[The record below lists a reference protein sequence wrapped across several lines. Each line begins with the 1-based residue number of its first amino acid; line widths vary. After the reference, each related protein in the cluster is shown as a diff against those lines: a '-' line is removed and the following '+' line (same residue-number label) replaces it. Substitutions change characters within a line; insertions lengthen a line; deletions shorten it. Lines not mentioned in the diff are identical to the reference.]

1 MAASWEF
8 SRTLEVLDRKLEEG
22 KRQLLDDPTVAAAS
36 PVWNTTQK
44 RRLLIVTSWR
54 SGSTFLAQILSSYP
68 GVFQHYEPLM
78 HVGLLQIRPGDE
90 AAKAAVQHLNSLLQC
105 K

>member
-1 MAASWEF
+1 
-8 SRTLEVLDRKLEEG
+8 LDRKLEEG
-22 KRQLLDDPTVAAAS
+22 KRQLLDDPTTA
-36 PVWNTTQK
+36 VWNTTRK

-90 AAKAAVQHLNSLLQC
+90 AAKAAVQHLNSLLHC